1 MDDAVLSFFSKMPQA
16 LPLFLKLSE
25 KLCAEY
31 PAVSIKIQKTQIA
44 FSDKRNFALVWIP
57 IRKMKDRP
65 DVYIIVSFFLPYC
78 SNSSRI
84 VQAVEPY
91 PGRWTHHI
99 IISGESEIDSEFME
113 LIRESYTFMNGP
125 LSSKS

>member
-31 PAVSIKIQKTQIA
+31 LAVSIKIQKTQIA
-44 FSDKRNFALVWIP
+44 FSDKRNFALVWLP

-65 DVYIIVSFFLPYC
+65 DVYIIVSFFLPSC

-91 PGRWTHHI
+91 PGRWTHHT

-113 LIRESYTFMNGP
+113 LIRESYNFMNGP
-125 LSSKS
+125 LNSKS

>member
-1 MDDAVLSFFSKMPQA
+1 MDDAVPSFFSKMPQA
-16 LPLFLKLSE
+16 LSLFLKLSE
-25 KLCAEY
+25 KLCSEY

-44 FSDKRNFALVWIP
+44 FSDKRNFALVWLP

-65 DVYIIVSFFLPYC
+65 DVYIIISFFLPYC

-91 PGRWTHHI
+91 PGRWTHHV
-99 IISGESEIDSEFME
+99 IISGESEIDSELMG
-113 LIRESYTFMNGP
+113 LIGESYDFMNGQ